1 MATFKETQE
10 HNSCLVLC
18 IEERSDDNYNTIDTR
33 LFVTYDFVEDTFV
46 LYGKRENKFDSVN
59 GHVITM
65 FIPFFFRFA
74 KRHDIYNCIELLIS
88 RESNCSYTMY
98 NYDNMPY
105 NCDTVNYDDLA
116 DNMNFNYE
124 LVVYD
129 DVKIRKQKMMTI
141 LSTIKNAFNF
151 F

>member
-1 MATFKETQE
+1 MNTCLDQQ
-10 HNSCLVLC
+10 NSCLVLC
-18 IEERSDDNYNTIDTR
+18 IEERADDNYNTIDTR
-33 LFVTYDFVEDTFV
+33 LFVSYDFVEETYV
-46 LYGKRENKFDSVN
+46 LYGKRENITDTNDGHTATKFK
-59 GHVITM
+59 
-65 FIPFFFRFA
+65 PFFFRFGK
-74 KRHDIYNCIELLIS
+74 KRDIYNCIEILIS

-105 NCDTVNYDDLA
+105 NCDTVTYDDLA
-116 DNMNFNYE
+116 DNMNFNRE

-129 DVKIRKQKMMTI
+129 DVKIRRRKLQPI